1 MSNNKLGSVEV
12 FAPASV
18 ANLGSGFDVFGLALT
33 GPGDIIS
40 VTHNAGKGLI
50 IKTITGDKGLLSK
63 VAEENTATVALKAFL
78 QAIGKP
84 LSLDVRIHKKMPL
97 GSGMGSSAASA
108 VGAVFAA
115 NILYGSPM
123 KKEELVQWAMEGE
136 RVASGVAHADN
147 IAPSMLGGFTLV
159 RSMDPFEVLQIPV
172 PKRMYVAIVHP
183 NVHVRTSDARAVL
196 PKNILLKTAIKQWAN
211 TASLI
216 AGMYTNDIALIGRS
230 MEDFI
235 IEPARKSLIPFYDL
249 VKEQA
254 MLNAA
259 AGCSI
264 SGAGP
269 SIIAICDGVAI
280 AKKVGDAM
288 QHVFNKNKIKSHVYI
303 SPIDL
308 KGARVLNKK

>member
-1 MSNNKLGSVEV
+1 MAKKQWSSIKV

-40 VTHNAGKGLI
+40 VANNSGKGLI
-50 IKTITGDKGLLSK
+50 IKAITGDKGLLSK
-63 VAEENTATVALKAFL
+63 VAEENTATVALKSFL

-84 LSLDVRIHKKMPL
+84 ISLDVRIHKKMPL

-115 NILYGSPM
+115 NVLYGSPL
-123 KKEELVQWAMEGE
+123 KKAELVRWAMEGE

-147 IAPSMLGGFTLV
+147 IAPSMLGGFTIV
-159 RSMDPFEVLQIPV
+159 RSMDPFEVIQIPV
-172 PKRMYVAIVHP
+172 PKRMYIALVHP
-183 NVHVRTSDARAVL
+183 YVHVRTSDARAVL
-196 PKNILLKTAIKQWAN
+196 PKNILLKTAIRQWGN

-216 AGMYTNDIALIGRS
+216 AGMYSNDIALVGRS

-235 IEPARKSLIPFYDL
+235 IEPARKSLIPFYEK

-254 MLNAA
+254 LLNAA
-259 AGCSI
+259 SGCSI
-264 SGAGP
+264 AGAGP
-269 SIIAICDGVAI
+269 SIVAICDGLSI

-288 QHVFNKNKIKSHVYI
+288 QDVFNKNKIKSQVYI